1 MSKDCWKH
9 GGSAA
14 MRDSTLLVALAE
26 TKVKALDRDDGGP
39 EVRGSAPLGALWTSP
54 SARARRPWPDR
65 FSVGHFPSEV
75 RAVRGALMASAPA
88 ARGGKHGVTPQD
100 GQKYT
105 ISCPN

>member
-26 TKVKALDRDDGGP
+26 TKVKALNRDDGGP

-54 SARARRPWPDR
+54 SAHARRPWPDGYG
-65 FSVGHFPSEV
+65 VGHFPSEV
-75 RAVRGALMASAPA
+75 RAIRGALTTSAVA
-88 ARGGKHGVTPQD
+88 A
-100 GQKYT
+100 
-105 ISCPN
+105 